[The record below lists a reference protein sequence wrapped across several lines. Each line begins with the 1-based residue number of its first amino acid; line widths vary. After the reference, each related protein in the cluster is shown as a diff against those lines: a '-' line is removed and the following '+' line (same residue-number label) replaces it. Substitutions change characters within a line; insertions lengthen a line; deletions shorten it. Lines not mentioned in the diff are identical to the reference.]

1 MNIAVN
7 VAGDEVGGGLGRAAT
22 MAVAT
27 VEDGA
32 IASWTTVDVGWDV
45 SHEQIDAGLAAEGG
59 HHARIVR
66 FMREHE
72 IRAVVA
78 GHAGPPMVHTL
89 GLMGIPV
96 FSAGGDAREAA
107 LAAATA
113 LADAA

>member
-7 VAGDEVGGGLGRAAT
+7 VSGDEVGGGLGRAAT
-22 MAVAT
+22 MAVAA

-32 IASWTTVDVGWDV
+32 IASWTTVDVGWDA
-45 SHEQIDAGLAAEGG
+45 SHDQIDAGVASEGG

-72 IRAVVA
+72 IRGVVT

-89 GLMGIPV
+89 GLMGIHV
-96 FSAGGDAREAA
+96 FAAEGDAREAA
-107 LAAATA
+107 LAAAA
-113 LADAA
+113 VLAET